1 MQPIPKKEEFER
13 AHRELDVPCR
23 MVVAAPPSHWFF
35 FAHLISGTIA
45 GDGWAP
51 QHEKLIKEFLDAI
64 QDQLK
69 EISPYAAELMRR
81 DEDAE

>member
-1 MQPIPKKEEFER
+1 MSIPKKEEFER

-23 MVVAAPPSHWFF
+23 MVVGAPPSYWFCIG
-35 FAHLISGTIA
+35 LLLSGSISKLEWTA
-45 GDGWAP
+45 
-51 QHEKLIKEFLDAI
+51 QEKKVIKEFLFPI